1 MVKAETSRVVDPT
14 DVYHDVALIKEGLV
28 SGSLNG
34 GILETDHD
42 HDEHGCNHLV
52 SVEGSTVSS
61 DDHCNADADAS
72 ADAFAD
78 AAIDVVTFKVWGFSF
93 LDSLCCKLIT

>member
-1 MVKAETSRVVDPT
+1 MVKAETRRVVDPT

-61 DDHCNADADAS
+61 DDHCNTDAVDAVADS
-72 ADAFAD
+72 A
-78 AAIDVVTFKVWGFSF
+78 DVVTFKVWSFFFLMGFVVS
-93 LDSLCCKLIT
+93 